1 MKFRHLI
8 ILLLCLASF
17 TPMKAQD
24 VAVKTNLLYDAVL
37 TPNIGVEVGVAPKWT
52 IDVTGQLNAWTV
64 NEHYWKHWL
73 AQPEARYW
81 FCQRFAGHFVGAH
94 ALGGQFN
101 VGNLDIPVDFLGTD
115 FHNLKDYRYQ
125 GWMVGAGVAYG

>member
-1 MKFRHLI
+1 MRHSAQPDMKFRHLI

-81 FCQRFAGHFVGAH
+81 FCQRFAGHFVGAP
-94 ALGGQFN
+94 ASLTSATSTYPS
-101 VGNLDIPVDFLGTD
+101 ISSAPTSTSS
-115 FHNLKDYRYQ
+115 RITAIRA
-125 GWMVGAGVAYG
+125 GW